1 MMHRGYLSAIGATL
15 FAISLYSCKEQPEYV
30 EKIYPIQ
37 EEVELKLA
45 GKWEIATVDNV
56 PVLTNEKQV
65 VTYQEGW
72 TAHRSIANTE
82 VSPVWMNKQAFK
94 CSLYGHDV
102 TENNTAEQSVPIK
115 ITSNVETIEGNQM
128 VAVVRTIY
136 STTDTT
142 QNKSHF
148 IVYRKIDK
156 DFTNEIVGYWEVKLA
171 QPGIPG
177 ITDHRISFRE
187 DGTFLMFDRD
197 TTENEWVENR
207 TTTNRYMLDGSWLA
221 LRKQTLEPATD
232 ERECWDISIEGD
244 KMYWNALRADSADV
258 RHEDQLELT
267 RITE

>member
-1 MMHRGYLSAIGATL
+1 MIHRGYLSAIGAAL
-15 FAISLYSCKEQPEYV
+15 LAISLNSCKEQPEYV
-30 EKIYPIQ
+30 EKVYPIQ

-65 VTYQEGW
+65 VTYREGW
-72 TAHRSIANTE
+72 TAFRSYANTA
-82 VSPVWMNKQAFK
+82 VQPVWMNHAEMK
-94 CSLYGHDV
+94 CTIYGHDI
-102 TENNTAEQSVPIK
+102 TEESKSDKAQLQRV
-115 ITSNVETIEGNQM
+115 TSNVETVNESQM
-128 VAVVRTIY
+128 TAVVKEFY
-136 STTDTT
+136 SETDTAQQKT
-142 QNKSHF
+142 HY

-156 DFTNEIVGYWEVKLA
+156 DFREGIVGLWEVKLA

-177 ITDHRISFRE
+177 ITDHRLAFRE
-187 DGTFLMFDRD
+187 DGTFLTFDRD
-197 TTENEWVENR
+197 TTENEWVENH

-232 ERECWDISIEGD
+232 MRECWDISVEGD
-244 KMYWNALRADSADV
+244 KMYWSALRTDSADV